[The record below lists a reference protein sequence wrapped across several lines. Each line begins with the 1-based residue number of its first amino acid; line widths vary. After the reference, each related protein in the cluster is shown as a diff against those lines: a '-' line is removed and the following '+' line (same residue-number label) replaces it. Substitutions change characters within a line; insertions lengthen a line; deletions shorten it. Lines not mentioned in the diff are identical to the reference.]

1 MAGFG
6 LRNCLASAGG
16 AGAGGAGAGV
26 VGAGGAG
33 AGVVGAGGAGAG
45 GAGAGGAGAGGAGAG
60 GACSIGG
67 EVKSTLA
74 GGGKSSMIFMMG
86 MAHGIDFI
94 PPYRQLGL
102 SSTSSQIWI
111 ITIDALIC
119 VKSDPDP
126 ARPSNKIGVI

>member
-6 LRNCLASAGG
+6 LRNCLAGGAG
-16 AGAGGAGAGV
+16 AGAGGAGAG
-26 VGAGGAG
+26 AGGAG
-33 AGVVGAGGAGAG
+33 AGACSAGACS
-45 GAGAGGAGAGGAGAG
+45 AG
-60 GACSIGG
+60 SIGG

-74 GGGKSSMIFMMG
+74 CGGKSSMIFMMG
-86 MAHGIDFI
+86 IAHGIDFI

-102 SSTSSQIWI
+102 SSTSSQIWR